1 MNPYLDIKNENIIE
15 ILSEVQRKAK
25 ELTGEHLVK
34 VILYG
39 SYARNSQDKYS
50 DIDIMIL
57 VEDSEENIKKY
68 EDCFLDIAFELSLKY
83 DILLS
88 IIFKSNNQYNRY
100 LDILPFYMNIQR
112 EGIEIYG

>member
-1 MNPYLDIKNENIIE
+1 MNLSYKKDEKITE
-15 ILSEVQRKAK
+15 ILSDIHNKVK

-68 EDCFLDIAFELSLKY
+68 EDEFADTIFELSLKY

-88 IIFKSNNQYNRY
+88 IIFKSNNQFNKY
-100 LDILPFYMNIQR
+100 LDILPFYMTVHR
-112 EGIEIYG
+112 EGIEVYG

>member
-1 MNPYLDIKNENIIE
+1 MNPYLDINNENIIE

-57 VEDSEENIKKY
+57 VQDSEENIKKY
-68 EDCFLDIAFELSLKY
+68 EDDFLDIAFELSLKY

-88 IIFKSNNQYNRY
+88 IILKSNNQYNRY
-100 LDILPFYMNIQR
+100 VDILPFYMNIQR

>member
-1 MNPYLDIKNENIIE
+1 MNPSLYIKDEKIIQV
-15 ILSEVQRKAK
+15 LSEVHRKVK
-25 ELTGEHLVK
+25 KLTGDHPVK

-39 SYARNSQDKYS
+39 SYARNSQDDHS

-68 EDCFLDIAFELSLKY
+68 EDEFADTVFELSLKY
-83 DILLS
+83 DIFLS
-88 IIFKSNNQYNRY
+88 IIFKSNNQFNRY
-100 LDILPFYMNIQR
+100 LDILPFYMNVQN